1 MTYND
6 VSDIF
11 VTFDHSKNKRADKL
25 LFELLLARKA
35 INKQVPRMP
44 DNLNEDTWSCPR
56 CGKQYETEEENNYYY
71 CPNCGQ
77 AIDWSMY
84 EEDE

>member
-1 MTYND
+1 MTYEEANEILD
-6 VSDIF
+6 ILNSKLGNELVIVFRLVKEAVNLQVS
-11 VTFDHSKNKRADKL
+11 KL
-25 LFELLLARKA
+25 PE
-35 INKQVPRMP
+35 
-44 DNLNEDTWSCPR
+44 NLNEDTWSCPR

-84 EEDE
+84 EEDA